1 MKTAERAGK
10 QCVSALLVAGLLV
23 AGCGQAKKEKP
34 EAAPSRSVEPK
45 IVEVQEAD
53 ADLLQNVPVG
63 AASTNAALAEGD
75 RAWQDLAQL
84 IRPPSYPP
92 EWETNEPSKEAV
104 AEFERSNALMA
115 VRAADKAKEFY
126 AKFPTHEMA
135 SGARDR
141 ELYLLGVAVQLGN
154 TNVAQRLTALEAE
167 KLKDPKLSEEE
178 RLQLRLGQLQRAT
191 SQGKDEDSPAA
202 LTETEKGARALMK
215 EFPNRPELAGLLI
228 SVAEGWIDHDR
239 PEKARTLAKE
249 AADGGGPAEL
259 QTAAEALLK
268 KLDRLGKPL
277 AIKFKAIDS
286 REVDLEALKGKVVLV
301 DFWATWCA
309 PCMAELPKVKAAYEK
324 LHAKGFEIVGISL
337 DREKQAL
344 EKIVAREKIA
354 WPQHFDDGGEGNK
367 FGEEF
372 GIESIPTM
380 WLVDKKGNLRELNGR
395 EHLVERVEKL
405 LAE

>member
-10 QCVSALLVAGLLV
+10 QCASALLVAGLLV

-75 RAWQDLAQL
+75 RAWQDLVQL

-191 SQGKDEDSPAA
+191 SQGKDGDSPAA
-202 LTETEKGARALMK
+202 
-215 EFPNRPELAGLLI
+215 
-228 SVAEGWIDHDR
+228 
-239 PEKARTLAKE
+239 TLAKE

-344 EKIVAREKIA
+344 EKIVTREKIA